1 METVRCHLLGRFHNL
16 ILLPLQDARALRE
29 HIECMLSLDDYD
41 KCCLVEDIRWETCG
55 SAIAPFLRYFEET
68 EIAGQ
73 QLLEGIRADLEEIQA
88 DTHDTHALIKDEIKP
103 GVDLEKAKTHFS
115 KAQDGSLKVEGEI
128 KKLFETGG
136 KGRVS
141 EYRDELDRAGNLLEA
156 EIGSKRLPQPATDY
170 LRYSHRRAGRLLSAV
185 ATAKYQGY
193 DNLELNE
200 HDPLAGPIDTE
211 EHSEEI
217 LREEAA
223 REELLAK
230 YLN

>member
-1 METVRCHLLGRFHNL
+1 MGKV
-16 ILLPLQDARALRE
+16 
-29 HIECMLSLDDYD
+29 
-41 KCCLVEDIRWETCG
+41 
-55 SAIAPFLRYFEET
+55 
-68 EIAGQ
+68 
-73 QLLEGIRADLEEIQA
+73 
-88 DTHDTHALIKDEIKP
+88 
-103 GVDLEKAKTHFS
+103 KTYFS
-115 KAQDGSLKVEGEI
+115 KAQDSTRKIEREI
-128 KKLFETGG
+128 KNF
-136 KGRVS
+136 
-141 EYRDELDRAGNLLEA
+141 
-156 EIGSKRLPQPATDY
+156 SKQAAKVMFQNTAMSLIEPAADY
-170 LRYSHRRAGRLLSAV
+170 LRYSHQRAGRLLSAV